1 MPVITDQWR
10 NMKQQ
15 PGSVMVL
22 LEATVVTPHIR
33 SGPGGGGGGGEYRL
47 EIVYKYLGRTHS
59 WPINT
64 ASYKSFITKK
74 QNIP

>member
-33 SGPGGGGGGGEYRL
+33 SGSGPGGGGEYRL
-47 EIVYKYLGRTHS
+47 EIVYKYLGRTQLSPSPLTLLH
-59 WPINT
+59 INL
-64 ASYKSFITKK
+64 S
-74 QNIP
+74 